1 MEELEPIDD
10 PLSRLT
16 TTISVF
22 EKEQLRKDI
31 AGYVN
36 FLLLEDFN
44 GLVQLLYRVD
54 VSEEKLKAV
63 LRDNPGTDAA
73 VLIADLLISR
83 QEEKLKNRQ
92 PPTEDPD
99 IPADEKW

>member
-1 MEELEPIDD
+1 MEEQEPIDN
-10 PLSRLT
+10 PLTRLT

-31 AGYVN
+31 TGYVN
-36 FLLLEDFN
+36 YLLLEDFN
-44 GLVQLLYRVD
+44 ALVQLLYKVD

-83 QEEKLKNRQ
+83 QEEKLNNRQ
-92 PPTEDPD
+92 PPPEDQG